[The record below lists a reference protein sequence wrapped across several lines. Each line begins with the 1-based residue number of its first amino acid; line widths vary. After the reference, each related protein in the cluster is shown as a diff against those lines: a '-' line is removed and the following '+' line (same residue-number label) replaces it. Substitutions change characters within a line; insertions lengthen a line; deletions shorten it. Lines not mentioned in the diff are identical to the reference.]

1 MPLLSTLGAG
11 SAWGRDGTQRTAKF
25 AETGFFAAPINGNLV
40 LSSDKD
46 IRNKDII
53 LVWQV
58 AASSS
63 YSTLPAYADYG
74 GTGFTVAAGRRATDG
89 TKVHVGNISYKVCDG
104 TEAGTTIGGFMVEGT
119 DGYNVADGRAYLL
132 RPTYD
137 YSSFTVYSTNSVGS
151 LSTVG
156 TITAKY
162 PKDTDAP
169 FTSSSG
175 ATLIFSV
182 GLKSGGLNF
191 INNNPEFNNLGS
203 EFRHIEGATGSG
215 ASSDNGFRNE
225 RHVTIVAQGFGE
237 HQQLTS
243 TLTQDSYST
252 ISSIFGAVFEIEP

>member
-1 MPLLSTLGAG
+1 MFPFPVIPPLE
-11 SAWGRDGTQRTAKF
+11 RTAKF
-25 AETGFFAAPINGNLV
+25 AETSYFAAPNSSGNLV

-46 IRNKDII
+46 IQNKDII

-63 YSTLPAYADYG
+63 YSTLPAYTNYG
-74 GTGFTVAAGRRATDG
+74 GTGFTVAAGRAATDG

-119 DGYNVADGRAYLL
+119 DGYNVVDGRAYLL

-151 LSTVG
+151 LSQSG

-162 PKDTDAP
+162 PKDTDTA

-175 ATLIFSV
+175 ATLTFSV
-182 GLKSGGLNF
+182 GLRSGGTLSF
-191 INNNPEFNNLGS
+191 VDHSPEFSSLSS
-203 EFRHIEGATGSG
+203 EFKQTNIATGSA
-215 ASSDNGFRNE
+215 ASSDSGFRNE
-225 RHVTIVAQGFGE
+225 REVFIIAQGAGE
-237 HQQLTS
+237 HQQLTE
-243 TLTQDSYST
+243 TMTQNSNST
-252 ISSIFGAVFEIEP
+252 ISSLFGAVFEIED